1 LRSRRSIFPTP
12 TLTVPEVSSSNY
24 GQVGYLSL
32 DPKTGRVT
40 VKQEADLRD
49 FEKILLNKLEQ
60 NIMVPLDMKNQKSE
74 KGRVKHEKEE
84 RRRLLE
90 EDKKKKYFYAL
101 RKRVTD
107 FESMVVNFA

>member
-1 LRSRRSIFPTP
+1 
-12 TLTVPEVSSSNY
+12 
-24 GQVGYLSL
+24 
-32 DPKTGRVT
+32 
-40 VKQEADLRD
+40 
-49 FEKILLNKLEQ
+49 
-60 NIMVPLDMKNQKSE
+60 MVPLDMKNQKSE